1 MVRMNAVLSCAD
13 SLTPALAARLT
24 RVEENYSSRMHLEYN
39 GVRVR
44 LDSLIGILSVPCHR
58 GSGLVVIADGADEQA
73 AAEAI
78 RDTLQ
83 A

>member
-1 MVRMNAVLSCAD
+1 MVRVKAVFSCAD
-13 SLTPALAARLT
+13 SLTPAVAARLT
-24 RVEENYSSRMHLEYN
+24 QVEEKYQSSMQLEYN

-58 GSGLVVIADGADEQA
+58 GSGLVVIADGSDEQA
-73 AAEAI
+73 AAEAM
-78 RDTLQ
+78 RMALQ

>member
-1 MVRMNAVLSCAD
+1 MIRKEAVFGCGDA
-13 SLTPALAARLT
+13 LTPDVAARLT
-24 RVEENYSSRMHLEYN
+24 QAAERFEATLWMECGDKRVL
-39 GVRVR
+39 